1 MSQCGQPGEGL
12 NGARI
17 VATDQHPIVHLQIG
31 DGGAFSEEL
40 GIGEHRATWACTVSA
55 VRTCRAT
62 GHGRPRQR
70 STNVTWMRG
79 Q

>member
-17 VATDQHPIVHLQIG
+17 VATDQHPIVQLQIG

-40 GIGEHRATWACTVSA
+40 GIGKHRKA
-55 VRTCRAT
+55 
-62 GHGRPRQR
+62 
-70 STNVTWMRG
+70 
-79 Q
+79 